1 MGHNH
6 SSHSHQHNH
15 SQNASKNIIVAFVL
29 NSVFVVIE
37 LVGGILTNS
46 IAILSDAMHDF
57 GDCISLGIAWG
68 LQKKSQQKRDEF
80 YSYGYKCFSL
90 LGSVFLSG
98 ILTISSLFVIYEA
111 VKRIVSPQQVHAQGM
126 LWLAILGI
134 LINGAAALRL
144 KKGSTLNEKAVFLH
158 IMEDV
163 LGWVAVLLVSITM
176 LFVNIPVLD
185 PLLSIAISLWVLS
198 NVYKNMRDTFKIL
211 LQAIPT
217 DVDVKGL
224 QQKLEGIDGIVSIH
238 DLHVWTLDGVS
249 HVMTL
254 HVVTPLAD
262 LTLAQ
267 DTCQLKKQVDRIGS
281 EFGITHIT
289 IEFEKPGADCTYIND
304 CRG

>member
-6 SSHSHQHNH
+6 SHNHQHDH
-15 SQNASKNIIVAFVL
+15 SQNASKNIVVAFVL

-68 LQKKSQQKRDEF
+68 LQKKSQQKRDKF
-80 YSYGYKCFSL
+80 YSYGYKRFSL

-111 VKRIVSPQQVHAQGM
+111 VKRVMSPQQVHAQGM
-126 LWLAILGI
+126 LWLAVLGI
-134 LINGAAALRL
+134 LINGAAALRM
-144 KKGSTLNEKAVFLH
+144 KKGNTLNEKAVFLH

-211 LQAIPT
+211 LQAIPA
-217 DVDVKGL
+217 DVDVVGL
-224 QQKLEGIDGIVSIH
+224 QQEIESIDGIESIH

-254 HVVTPLAD
+254 HAVTPLAD
-262 LTLAQ
+262 PTLAQ
-267 DTCQLKKQVDRIGS
+267 DTCQLKKQIDRIGE